1 MRDKYGTA
9 GDPACYP
16 GTDVLINKLGL
27 RDGDRLEEAEAEFA
41 AIAVEKIDLGSP
53 PFDLAYLQG
62 LHSQLFGDVYAWAG
76 QVRTIDI
83 SKGQTRF
90 CTASRIVPETGR
102 ILAPLAT
109 FEAIHFLNRPRLVSL
124 VAELYG
130 ELNMVHPFR
139 DGNGRAMRLFFE
151 HAILIAGYGV
161 SWLTVERDDWISA
174 CIAAVDCDASGAGG

>member
-83 SKGQTRF
+83 
-90 CTASRIVPETGR
+90 
-102 ILAPLAT
+102 
-109 FEAIHFLNRPRLVSL
+109 
-124 VAELYG
+124 
-130 ELNMVHPFR
+130 
-139 DGNGRAMRLFFE
+139 
-151 HAILIAGYGV
+151 
-161 SWLTVERDDWISA
+161 
-174 CIAAVDCDASGAGG
+174 